1 MIRALGQLQIK
12 ALNEQCGAVGG
23 EERDFLEMDFKG
35 QEVHLNPDSHSHSM
49 GCQVRKQDVL
59 DK

>member
-12 ALNEQCGAVGG
+12 TLNEQCEAVGG
-23 EERDFLEMDFKG
+23 EERGFLEMDFKG
-35 QEVHLNPDSHSHSM
+35 PEVHLNPDSHSQSR
-49 GCQVRKQDVL
+49 GYQVRKQDVL